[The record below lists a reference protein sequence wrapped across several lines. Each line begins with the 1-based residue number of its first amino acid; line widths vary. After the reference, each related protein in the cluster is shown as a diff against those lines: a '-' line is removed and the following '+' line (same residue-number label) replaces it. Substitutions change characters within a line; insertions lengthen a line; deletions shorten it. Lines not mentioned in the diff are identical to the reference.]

1 MAGNDY
7 GWYPGHM
14 TKSIRAIREELKLV
28 DLCIEV
34 LDARV
39 PLSSRNPDIDELAKD
54 KYRLIVLNKSD
65 LADDKKT
72 ALWIE
77 YFKTLNIE
85 TLVLCA
91 KEKKTSDA
99 VRKASM
105 SVCREKIERDKKR
118 GIVGRPIRAMVCGI
132 PNVGKSTLINTIT
145 GRAPA
150 KTGNKPGVTRSN
162 QWVKTSAGID
172 LLDTPGL
179 LWPKFED
186 KTVGLKLA
194 SIGSVNDQVINLN
207 QLAGEVVVMMK
218 ELYPGVIASRYDV
231 SEDTSVSEIIKGAGI
246 RNGLMLKGG
255 DVDMGRASEAIL
267 GDFRSG
273 KLGKITLEVPSQNE
287 Q

>member
-7 GWYPGHM
+7 NWYPGHM

-65 LADDKKT
+65 LADPVKTDKWISYFKDQGLETLIICAKDKK
-72 ALWIE
+72 A
-77 YFKTLNIE
+77 
-85 TLVLCA
+85 
-91 KEKKTSDA
+91 SDA
-99 VRKASM
+99 VKKASL

-118 GIVGRPIRAMVCGI
+118 GIVGRPLRAMVCGI

-145 GRAPA
+145 GKAPA

-162 QWVKTSAGID
+162 QWVRTNAGFD

-179 LWPKFED
+179 LWPRYED
-186 KTVGLKLA
+186 KITGFKLA
-194 SIGSVNDQVINLN
+194 SIGSVNDQVINTF
-207 QLAGEVVVMMK
+207 QLAGEVIDLLK
-218 ELYPGVIASRYDV
+218 EIYPGSLEKRYDV
-231 SEDTSVSEIIKGAGI
+231 SEELSSADIINAAGI
-246 RNGLMLKGG
+246 KNGILQKGG
-255 DVDMGRASEAIL
+255 DVDIERSADLVLSDL
-267 GDFRSG
+267 RSG
-273 KLGKITLEVPSQNE
+273 KIGRITLEEPK
-287 Q
+287 

>member
-65 LADDKKT
+65 LADEKKT
-72 ALWIE
+72 AAWIE
-77 YFKTLNIE
+77 FFKSLGIE

-99 VRKASM
+99 VKKAAM
-105 SVCREKIERDKKR
+105 NVCREKLERDKKR

-145 GRAPA
+145 GKAPA
-150 KTGNKPGVTRSN
+150 KTGNKPGVTRNN

-186 KTVGLKLA
+186 KSVGFKLA
-194 SIGSVNDQVINLN
+194 AIGSINDQVINLI
-207 QLAGEVVVMMK
+207 QLAGEVTVLMN
-218 ELYPGVIASRYDV
+218 ELYPGTLAAKYDV
-231 SEDTSVSEIIKGAGI
+231 QEDASVQDIIKGAGL
-246 RNGLMLKGG
+246 RSGLIVKGG
-255 DVDMGRASEAIL
+255 EVDMQRASEQIL
-267 GDFRSG
+267 NDLRSG
-273 KLGKITLEVPSQNE
+273 KLGKVTLEVPHQ
-287 Q
+287 

>member
-14 TKSIRAIREELKLV
+14 TKSIRALREELKLV

-34 LDARV
+34 VDSRI

-54 KYRLIVLNKSD
+54 KFRLLVLNKSD
-65 LADDKKT
+65 LADEKKT
-72 ALWIE
+72 AEWAA
-77 YFKTLNIE
+77 YFKEMGIE
-85 TLVLCA
+85 TLLLCA

-99 VRKASM
+99 VKKASLL
-105 SVCREKIERDKKR
+105 VCKEKIERDKKR

-145 GRAPA
+145 GKSPT

-186 KTVGLKLA
+186 KTIGFKLA
-194 SIGSVNDQVINLN
+194 AIGSVNDQVINTM
-207 QLAGEVVVMMK
+207 QLAGESVELMDS
-218 ELYPGVIASRYDV
+218 LYPGLI
-231 SEDTSVSEIIKGAGI
+231 SEKYSLETGLSPSDCIKGIAEKK
-246 RNGLMLKGG
+246 GLLLKGG
-255 DVDMGRASEAIL
+255 ELDLQKASDL
-267 GDFRSG
+267 FLNDLRNG
-273 KLGKITLEVPSQNE
+273 KLGRITLEEPVK
-287 Q
+287 

>member
-65 LADDKKT
+65 LADEKKT
-72 ALWIE
+72 AAWIE
-77 YFKTLNIE
+77 YFKSLGIE

-99 VRKASM
+99 VKKAAM
-105 SVCREKIERDKKR
+105 NVCREKIERDKKR

-145 GRAPA
+145 GKAPA
-150 KTGNKPGVTRSN
+150 KTGNKPGVTRNN

-186 KTVGLKLA
+186 KSVGFKLA
-194 SIGSVNDQVINLN
+194 AIGSINDQVINLI
-207 QLAGEVVVMMK
+207 QLAGEVTVLMN
-218 ELYPGVIASRYDV
+218 ELYPGALAAKYDV
-231 SEDTSVSEIIKGAGI
+231 QEDASVQDIIKGAGL
-246 RNGLMLKGG
+246 RSGLIVKGG
-255 DVDMGRASEAIL
+255 EVDMQRASEQIL
-267 GDFRSG
+267 NDLRSG
-273 KLGKITLEVPSQNE
+273 KLGKVTLEVPHQ
-287 Q
+287 